1 MFFFVA
7 MVGYAKTVQRRL
19 GFYQNLKTGSVGT
32 LLIRC
37 RHTIFERSDIK
48 LIKINTFLA
57 KTIKLNSYQG
67 IRWKHFFLSE
77 DSAFLNFLAERPC
90 SLFVA

>member
-1 MFFFVA
+1 

-48 LIKINTFLA
+48 LIKIIHFLQ
-57 KTIKLNSYQG
+57 KPSN
-67 IRWKHFFLSE
+67 
-77 DSAFLNFLAERPC
+77 
-90 SLFVA
+90 